1 MQGHAY
7 GYLKADCFANTGLN
21 LGMAGDFKCPLDKV
35 FHSPTGTEWSWG
47 NLTTGFG
54 RNGPRAAAAF
64 ALAKQDLSS
73 FCGFSLL

>member
-1 MQGHAY
+1 MQGHGY
-7 GYLKADCFANTGLN
+7 GNLKANCLASTGLN
-21 LGMAGDFKCPLDKV
+21 LETTDDFRCALGKV
-35 FHSPTGTEWSWG
+35 FHSPTGTEGSWG

-54 RNGPRAAAAF
+54 RNGLSAAATL